1 MGRVRTRV
9 ELVADCASC
18 RALCCV
24 GPAFV
29 ASADFALDKPAGR
42 PCRHLLGD
50 DRCGIH
56 DRLPEQGFPGCVTF
70 DCFGAG
76 QRVIA
81 ARDRRDAT
89 AFAALD
95 VVRALHE
102 ILWYL
107 ADAREHERA
116 APLRGEVDAMA
127 GRVEEAAGAP
137 PGTMTATDVDAW
149 RAEAGPLLARVAR
162 LVRAPEGPDLAR
174 ADLAGA
180 DLRRRDLVGAS
191 LRGALVLGA
200 DVRGVDLTR
209 AELLGADLRG
219 ADLRG
224 ADLRAALFVT
234 TPQLASARLDATTRV
249 PAWFTPP
256 RPATSVALATP
267 APPPPRRGRARRR

>member
-1 MGRVRTRV
+1 MVVVRTRP

-42 PCRHLLGD
+42 ACPHLRGD

-56 DRLPEQGFPGCVTF
+56 DRLPERGFPGCVTF

-95 VVRALHE
+95 AVRALHE

-107 ADAREHERA
+107 ADARDHERA
-116 APLRGEVDAMA
+116 GPLRKEVDALA
-127 GRVEEAAGAP
+127 ERVEEAATPDA
-137 PGTMTATDVDAW
+137 AVAADVDAW
-149 RAEAGPLLARVAR
+149 RAEASPLLARVAD
-162 LVRAPEGPDLAR
+162 LVRAPVGPDLAR

-191 LRGALVLGA
+191 LRGALLLGA
-200 DVRGVDLTR
+200 DLRGADLAR

-224 ADLRAALFVT
+224 ADLRSALFVT
-234 TPQLASARLDATTRV
+234 TPQLAAARLDGATRV
-249 PAWFTPP
+249 PVWFTPP
-256 RPATSVALATP
+256 RPAAPVAVAAP
-267 APPPPRRGRARRR
+267 APPPPRRGRARR